1 MSDMGGIAAVSSH
14 ILDSVTGGS
23 AAGIR
28 ARLFHCDAGGGKT
41 LVFDVF
47 ADTEGRICESVEA
60 DNAGGEYELV
70 LHSADYF
77 SGAVSKN
84 MNERSI
90 VESVVIRFVIPAP
103 GMRCHIPVMLSPHS
117 YSVWWS
123 Q

>member
-1 MSDMGGIAAVSSH
+1 MATVSSH

-28 ARLFHCDAGGGKT
+28 AELFQSDGGTGKT

-47 ADTEGRICESVEA
+47 ADVEGRICESVDSVTGSEL
-60 DNAGGEYELV
+60 ELV

-77 SGAVSKN
+77 SKFIPEINDRLTVKT
-84 MNERSI
+84 
-90 VESVVIRFVIPAP
+90 VVVRFAMPDP
-103 GMRCHIPVMLSPHS
+103 EMRCHIPVMLSPHS

-123 Q
+123 K

>member
-1 MSDMGGIAAVSSH
+1 MATVSSH

-28 ARLFHCDAGGGKT
+28 AELFQSDGGTGKT

-47 ADTEGRICESVEA
+47 ADVEGRICESIDSVT
-60 DNAGGEYELV
+60 GGELELV

-77 SGAVSKN
+77 SKFIPEI
-84 MNERSI
+84 NERLI
-90 VESVVIRFVIPAP
+90 VKTVVVRFAMPDP
-103 GMRCHIPVMLSPHS
+103 EMRCHIPVMLSPHS

-123 Q
+123 K

>member
-1 MSDMGGIAAVSSH
+1 MATVSSH

-28 ARLFHCDAGGGKT
+28 ARLFHCDRDAGKT

-47 ADTEGRICESVEA
+47 ADVEGRICESF
-60 DNAGGEYELV
+60 DSGGASGDYELI

-77 SGAVSKN
+77 SRFMPDTN
-84 MNERSI
+84 DWSI
-90 VESVVIRFVIPAP
+90 VQSVVVRFVMPAP
-103 GMRCHIPVMLSPHS
+103 ATRCHIPILLSPHS

-123 Q
+123 K

>member
-1 MSDMGGIAAVSSH
+1 MAAVSSH

-28 ARLFHCDAGGGKT
+28 ARLFHCAESGGKA

-47 ADTEGRICESVEA
+47 ADTEGRICEPVDA
-60 DNAGGEYELV
+60 DGAGAGDEYELV

-77 SGAVSKN
+77 CTYLPHMDDRLN
-84 MNERSI
+84 DRPI
-90 VESVVIRFVIPAP
+90 VESVVIRFTMPP
-103 GMRCHIPVMLSPHS
+103 LERCHIPVMLSPHS

-123 Q
+123 K

>member
-1 MSDMGGIAAVSSH
+1 MATVSSH

-28 ARLFHCDAGGGKT
+28 AELFLSDGDTGKT

-47 ADTEGRICESVEA
+47 ADVEGRICESFDSGGA
-60 DNAGGEYELV
+60 SGEYELI

-77 SGAVSKN
+77 SKFIPEIIDRLTVKTVVVRFAVPDP
-84 MNERSI
+84 E
-90 VESVVIRFVIPAP
+90 
-103 GMRCHIPVMLSPHS
+103 MRCHIPVMLSPHS

-123 Q
+123 K

>member
-1 MSDMGGIAAVSSH
+1 MTTVSSH

-28 ARLFHCDAGGGKT
+28 ARLFNCGGGAGKT

-47 ADTEGRICESVEA
+47 ADTEGRICESV
-60 DNAGGEYELV
+60 NSGGAGGEYELV

-77 SGAVSKN
+77 SGSMPD
-84 MNERSI
+84 MNDWPI
-90 VESVVIRFVIPAP
+90 VKSVVVRFVMPAP
-103 GMRCHIPVMLSPHS
+103 GTRCHIPVMLSPHS

-123 Q
+123 K